1 MERNHPLGVIRD
13 GGGASIIIRYMN
25 IVWAALIVLV
35 TAGIAV
41 AAMLF
46 VRSRAPEGSYFADSD
61 RAAGIF
67 GVIATGFSVLLGFLI
82 FLGFES
88 YDASRTG
95 AETEA
100 LTIAQQVQTA
110 QFFPDESS
118 AQLTGELVCYA
129 RYVINVE
136 WDQMENGS
144 LGEELNPWGVAMFR
158 TLRAVEL
165 DTPQQESAYDQWLE
179 QTSAREIG
187 RQDRIHGAAGV
198 MPTPLWIALFFI
210 SAIVLVVPV
219 RVRRQQRASVGAGA
233 VHGRRGL
240 GRRHDAVAARLPRR
254 PVPGQRRRPSARGDG
269 TQRADHRPGTRS
281 DRHLDHDPV

>member
-1 MERNHPLGVIRD
+1 
-13 GGGASIIIRYMN
+13 MN

-88 YDASRTG
+88 YDASRSG

-110 QFFPDESS
+110 QFFPEESS
-118 AQLTGELVCYA
+118 AELTGELVCYA

-136 WDQMENGS
+136 WDRMEDGS

-210 SAIVLVVPV
+210 SAIVLVFLFGFADSGE
-219 RVRRQQRASVGAGA
+219 RAWVQGLFMGGVVSVVVTMLLLLGFLDDPFQDSVGGLQPVEMERSVQIIDQGLDAMGTPSPIPCDAAG
-233 VHGRRGL
+233 
-240 GRRHDAVAARLPRR
+240 
-254 PVPGQRRRPSARGDG
+254 VPA
-269 TQRADHRPGTRS
+269 
-281 DRHLDHDPV
+281 